1 MNENNNIV
9 KQFISSVIAQLNED
23 KKECDSALLY
33 MLECNYDLFI
43 QCQEQIAQLGL
54 LIPDSKG
61 NLVKN
66 PLLKVQTDSQIQ
78 CLKCLNDMLI
88 TPKQRAKT
96 NTPTLDE
103 ESPLMNFLKQNN

>member
-1 MNENNNIV
+1 MKENNIV
-9 KQFISSVIAQLNED
+9 KQFINSVVAQLNED

-43 QCQEQIAQLGL
+43 QCQLQIAQLGL
-54 LIPDSKG
+54 LIPDTKG

-78 CLKCLNDMLI
+78 CIKCLNDMLI
-88 TPKQRAKT
+88 TPKQRAKSA
-96 NTPTLDE
+96 TPNIDE
-103 ESPLMNFLKQNN
+103 ESPLMNFLKNNN